1 MQHLSGAKMLSNHA
15 VPDVAVLDIVVSIG
29 GAIAFIAIM
38 SLVREPARQKINA
51 TIVAGAGAAYLA
63 GGLGVWELA
72 YLACAAPVAYMGLS
86 SYRFIA
92 LGWAMHT
99 FWDLVHH
106 FFANPIWPFMLASS
120 AGCAITDSILVLW
133 LLFEAPSIWDIACR
147 RRRLGVS
154 TDSAISTRAPCDH

>member
-29 GAIAFIAIM
+29 GAIAFI
-38 SLVREPARQKINA
+38 A